1 MKTINPKEIKRQLN
15 NCFEQYD
22 PHWQETVGTA
32 RQRNGFKY
40 YIERT
45 AGVKLDFETEIRSG
59 QAGYK
64 INAVEILDEEA
75 FLMWMLKWS

>member
-1 MKTINPKEIKRQLN
+1 MKTINPREIKNQLN
-15 NCFEQYD
+15 NCFESYD
-22 PHWQETVGTA
+22 PDWKETVGTA

-40 YIERT
+40 HVEHT
-45 AGVKLDFETEIRSG
+45 AGIKLDFEPEVRFG
-59 QAGYK
+59 QVGYK